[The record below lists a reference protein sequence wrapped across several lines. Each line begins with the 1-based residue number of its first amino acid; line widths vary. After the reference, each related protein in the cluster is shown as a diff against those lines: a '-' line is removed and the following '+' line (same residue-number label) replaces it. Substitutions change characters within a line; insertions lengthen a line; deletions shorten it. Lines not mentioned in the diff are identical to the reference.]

1 MGAIPAIIS
10 QLCALALMVG
20 CAAQQRETDFEGLLT
35 SEARAVIVDY
45 DLQGMTVAVV
55 GPNGAVTAATGV
67 ANREDQAPMTPE
79 TTMRAA
85 TVLQLSEEETLA
97 QDDPISRWL
106 GDGLC
111 GSTGCRTGQRSPFD
125 IFSSIALAC
134 RTMSTCRHL
143 QRSGLAGRAHEQI

>member
-20 CAAQQRETDFEGLLT
+20 CTAQQRETDFEGLLT

-45 DLQGMTVAVV
+45 DLPGMTVAV
-55 GPNGAVTAATGV
+55 
-67 ANREDQAPMTPE
+67 
-79 TTMRAA
+79 A
-85 TVLQLSEEETLA
+85 TVLRLSEEERLA
-97 QDDPISRWL
+97 LDDPISRWL